1 MANLRFQVGDQYA
14 LTECGARKRPIVRL
28 EPGWPL
34 GLLLGRPFREK
45 GVRPMAYSTAQIRN
59 VALAG
64 HSGSG
69 KTTLF
74 EALLQAGGAI
84 QAAGSVERGSTVS
97 DFDPMEKTRGHSLN
111 TAIASTDHAGI
122 HVNLIDTPGFAD
134 FRGPTLS
141 AFSAVETVC
150 VVVNAAHGVEYG
162 TRRMMEV
169 AKARDLCRVLVVNK
183 MDAEPG
189 KLAALIAQLREEF
202 GPECLPINL
211 PAKDGS
217 AVVDCFF
224 NPEGDSDVEDVGA
237 AHQRIIDQVVEI
249 NETVMGRYLEE
260 GEAGLS
266 GQDLHDAFEQCL
278 REGHLVPICFVSAR
292 SGAGVK
298 ELLDLAEKLFPSPL
312 EGNPPVFMRGS
323 GAEGVAIELSQ
334 DSKAHV
340 IADVFKI
347 VNDPFVGKLSVFR
360 VFQGTIRKDTQLFI
374 DDGKKAFKVGHLFKL
389 KGKEHVEID
398 QAIPGDIAGVAKI
411 EEIHFDAVLH
421 DSHDEDH
428 IHLKPL
434 EFPKPM
440 FGLAIEAA
448 TRGQEQKLSTALHKL
463 AEEDPGFHIEHNP
476 ELNETVIR
484 GLGELHLRVMIERMK
499 ERYGV
504 EVKSRPPRIAYRE
517 TIGAQAEGHHRH
529 KKQTG
534 GAGQFGEVFLKIE
547 PLERG
552 AGFEF
557 VDAVKGGTIPGQ
569 FLPAIEKGVRQV
581 LHGGAIAGYQLQDV
595 RVIVYDGK
603 YHPVDSKEV
612 AFVAAGKKAFLDA
625 IMKARP
631 QVLEPIVDLEVA
643 APEQHMGDIS
653 GGLSSKRARISG
665 TDSLRGGEIVI
676 RAQVPLSEL
685 EGYAAE
691 LKSVTAGRGRYAL
704 DFSHYEPVPPQVQSR
719 LVEAFKPRIDADCP
733 AKPA

>member
-1 MANLRFQVGDQYA
+1 M
-14 LTECGARKRPIVRL
+14 
-28 EPGWPL
+28 
-34 GLLLGRPFREK
+34 
-45 GVRPMAYSTAQIRN
+45 MSYSTAQIRN
-59 VALAG
+59 VVLAG
-64 HSGSG
+64 HPGAG

-74 EALLQAGGAI
+74 EALLHAGGAL
-84 QAAGSVERGSTVS
+84 QAAGSVERGTTVS
-97 DFDPMEKTRGHSLN
+97 DFDPMEKARQHSLN
-111 TAIASTDHAGI
+111 TAIASTDHGGI
-122 HVNLIDTPGFAD
+122 HVNLIDTPGFPD

-141 AFSAVETVC
+141 AFSAVETAC
-150 VVVNAAHGVEYG
+150 VVVNATAGIEYG
-162 TRRMMEV
+162 TRRMMD
-169 AKARDLCRVLVVNK
+169 AARARNLCRVLVVNK
-183 MDAEPG
+183 MDAEPATLG
-189 KLAALIAQLREEF
+189 ALIGALRDAF

-211 PAKDGS
+211 PAKGGT

-224 NPEGDSDVEDVGA
+224 DPSGESDVEDVAA

-249 NETVMGRYLEE
+249 NEDLMGHYLED

-266 GQDLHDAFEQCL
+266 GADLHDAFEQCL

-292 SGAGVK
+292 TGAGVT

-312 EGNPPVFMRGS
+312 EGNPPQFMKGEGA
-323 GAEGVAIELSQ
+323 GAEPVALRQ
-334 DSKAHV
+334 DDPGAHV

-360 VFQGTIRKDTQLFI
+360 VFQGSLRRDSQLFI
-374 DDGKKAFKVGHLFKL
+374 DDGKRAFKVGHLFKL
-389 KGKEHVEID
+389 KGKEHVEVD
-398 QAIPGDIAGVAKI
+398 QAIAGDIAAVAKV
-411 EEIHFDAVLH
+411 EDIHFDAVLH
-421 DSHDEDH
+421 DSHDEDS
-428 IHLKPL
+428 IHLKPV

-448 TRGQEQKLSTALHKL
+448 TRGQEQKLGTALHKL
-463 AEEDPGFHIEHNP
+463 AEEDPGFHVEHNH

-484 GLGELHLRVMIERMK
+484 GLGELHLRTMVERMK

-504 EVKSRPPRIAYRE
+504 DVKTRPPRIAYRE
-517 TIGAQAEGHHRH
+517 TISSQAEGHHRH

-534 GAGQFGEVFLKIE
+534 GAGQFGEVFLRIE

-569 FLPAIEKGVRQV
+569 FLPAVEKGVRQV

-595 RVIVYDGK
+595 RVTVYDGK

-625 IMKARP
+625 ILKARP
-631 QVLEPIVDLEVA
+631 QVLEPIVDLAVT
-643 APEQHMGDIS
+643 APEAHMGDIT
-653 GGLSSKRARISG
+653 GGLAAKRARING
-665 TDSLRGGEIVI
+665 TDATREGEVMV

-685 EGYAAE
+685 RDYAAE
-691 LKSVTAGRGRYAL
+691 LKGATAGRGRYDL
-704 DFSHYEPVPPQVQSR
+704 EFSHYEPVPPPVQKQ
-719 LVEAFKPRIDADCP
+719 LVEAYKPHHDED
-733 AKPA
+733 